1 MKKKI
6 AQTIT
11 PLSRVMPTSNAAKL
25 LAILALVSQVPYS
38 LQQDDSAEEHHGH
51 THDLDPALFT
61 DFAATDEPIGSIMT
75 LHLVTMV
82 TSTYS

>member
-1 MKKKI
+1 
-6 AQTIT
+6 
-11 PLSRVMPTSNAAKL
+11 MPTFNAAKL

-82 TSTYS
+82 ISTYS